1 MTRPDWIETLRA
13 DLRPADPDPVLL
25 AQLTQLSSRST
36 APAPRPGR
44 SAGARFAIVLG
55 GAIAI
60 GATSWAAGALPGTDS
75 PFSPE
80 DRVTQ
85 QPTDPTPRDAPT
97 SDAPTSPSGVPEQD
111 PEPGSPE
118 PDAPGTTP
126 GVGSP
131 TGAPPASAP
140 PDGGSPGPPGSPV
153 ELPTLPDLPLV
164 PDVPAVPEPS
174 GLDRVPDLPVLPS
187 FGAGRGVADA
197 PATPDSDS
205 VVRRS
210 PQPQEV
216 LVAQDR

>member
-25 AQLTQLSSRST
+25 AQLTQLSARST

-97 SDAPTSPSGVPEQD
+97 SDTPTTPSGEDRTP
-111 PEPGSPE
+111 PAGSPD
-118 PDAPGTTP
+118 PDAPGGTP
-126 GVGSP
+126 GAGSP

-140 PDGGSPGPPGSPV
+140 PERTSPDPPGPPI
-153 ELPTLPDLPLV
+153 ELPTLPDLPVV

-187 FGAGRGVADA
+187 FGADRRVADA
-197 PATPDSDS
+197 PSAPDSDS
-205 VVRRS
+205 AVRRT